1 MISNRFRKPFIENWV
16 QKMNKMLQACL
27 LAGSLIL
34 VSRTCAADGDTRIKV
49 DLPAMMKSHMLHSMR
64 DHLLA
69 VHEIQVA
76 LAKGQFDKASDIAE
90 NRIGMSSLESHNA
103 AHMAPFMPAGMQK
116 IGTAM
121 HHAASRFATTASEG
135 DLSRSLAA
143 LSSVTE
149 QCVACH
155 MTYRVN

>member
-1 MISNRFRKPFIENWV
+1 MKKI
-16 QKMNKMLQACL
+16 LQTCL
-27 LAGSLIL
+27 LASSLIL
-34 VSRTCAADGDTRIKV
+34 LAQTCDADEDTRIKV
-49 DLPAMMKSHMLHSMR
+49 DLPAMMKTHMLHSMR

-76 LAKGQFDKASDIAE
+76 LAKGEFDKASDIAE

-103 AHMAPFMPAGMQK
+103 AHMAPFMPEGMQN
-116 IGTAM
+116 IGTEM
-121 HHAASRFATTASEG
+121 HHAASRFAMTASEG

-143 LSSVTE
+143 LSKVTA